1 LVPGGDWPYGFGH
14 GAATASSWV
23 GESGREAAQLRSYKP
38 SVAFFPVPYYHSLI
52 FRRPDCDASSIM
64 APKYAPLTISR
75 ALDASLRDI
84 QTATVQN
91 EDARQTLGALLQS
104 ALQLEFA
111 TIPTYLS
118 AAFSLNGN
126 SEIYELIL
134 RAAIEEMLH
143 FTAVANLMNAIGVAP
158 NIVAAVP
165 TFPCDLTVLEPPLKL
180 DLYSFSLDRVENLFM
195 VIEAP
200 EKHVPFPSAGVAAA
214 AAKPRTIGQFY
225 AGIIDIIKHDKIPDL
240 FKNAVQDAYKQREAK
255 PNFHEIA
262 YINDQDS
269 SKYPLKPEIN
279 FKITDKDSAAQHLSW
294 VVGEGEGE
302 APYKPLDKEGLPGHH
317 YRFESILKKRYLIK
331 DDSVTLGYSFSGGSL
346 PFDDTGVH
354 EFDANAK
361 AADYAAFPTVAEQ
374 MKSFNEKYTKMIDL
388 LQSAFN
394 CASPAQRDQAEA
406 AYQDALRIMRS
417 IGNTASLIVQEA
429 EDNHIKAGIPF
440 EYAGPGIS

>member
-1 LVPGGDWPYGFGH
+1 
-14 GAATASSWV
+14 
-23 GESGREAAQLRSYKP
+23 
-38 SVAFFPVPYYHSLI
+38 
-52 FRRPDCDASSIM
+52 M
-64 APKYAPLTISR
+64 APNYAPLTISR
-75 ALDASLRDI
+75 ALNAGLRDI
-84 QTATVQN
+84 QTAAVQN

-143 FTAVANLMNAIGVAP
+143 FTAVANLMNAIGIAP
-158 NIVAAVP
+158 DIVAAVP
-165 TFPCDLTVLEPPLKL
+165 VYPCDLTILEPPLKL
-180 DLYSFSLDRVENLFM
+180 NLYSFSLDHVENLFM

-200 EKHVPFPSAGVAAA
+200 EKHVPFPGPRVAA
-214 AAKPRTIGQFY
+214 AAKPTTIGQFY
-225 AGIIDIIKHDKIPDL
+225 AGIIDIIRHDTIPDL
-240 FKNAVQDAYKQREAK
+240 FKNAVQDAYKQRQAK

-279 FKITDKDSAAQHLSW
+279 FKITDKDSAAEHLAW

-302 APYKPLDKEGLPGHH
+302 ALYKPLDKEGLPGHH

-374 MKSFNEKYTKMIDL
+374 MKSFNEKYTGMINL

-394 CASPAQRDQAEA
+394 CPGPAQKDQAEA
-406 AYQDALRIMRS
+406 AYQDALRVMRS

-429 EDNHIKAGIPF
+429 EANHIKAGIPF